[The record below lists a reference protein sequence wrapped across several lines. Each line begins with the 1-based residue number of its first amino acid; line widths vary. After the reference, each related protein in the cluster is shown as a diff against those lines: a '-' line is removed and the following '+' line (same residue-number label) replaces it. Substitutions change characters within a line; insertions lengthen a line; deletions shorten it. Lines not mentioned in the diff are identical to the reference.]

1 MFEISGSALVS
12 GLINGFCLSCIYIL
26 IALGLTLIL
35 SIMNIMQFAHGEIYM
50 IGAFITYY
58 LAVRLGL
65 NVFLAMFISMIV
77 VGVLGLILER
87 LIFRRFMDKFLQI
100 VCVTLGLMLI
110 FQTGVVLIFGPGQK
124 FIPNVWPGAFHFL
137 SWTVPHDRL
146 AAVLVSICLTL
157 FLFLFLKLS
166 KYGQAI
172 IATAQHR
179 EGALLQG
186 INPNLMYAMVM
197 AIGSAL
203 AAIAGSFAGAIFILT
218 PFMGTPA
225 LLKGIMIVVLGGSG
239 SLLGV
244 IIGGFLLG
252 MSDAIVPIAF
262 GSAPSVIAPLVL
274 IIFILIIRP
283 QGIFGRE

>member
-1 MFEISGSALVS
+1 MISGFAFVA
-12 GLINGFCLSCIYIL
+12 GLINGVCLSCIYIL

-50 IGAFITYY
+50 IGAFVTYY
-58 LAVRLGL
+58 LSVRMEL

-77 VGVLGLILER
+77 VGILGLILER
-87 LIFRRFMDKFLQI
+87 LIFRQLLGKFMEV
-100 VCVTLGLMLI
+100 VCVAVGLMLI
-110 FQTGVVLIFGPGQK
+110 LQTGALLGFGPTEK
-124 FIPNVWPGAFHFL
+124 FIPNILPGVLNILVWP
-137 SWTVPHDRL
+137 VPYDRVV
-146 AAVLVSICLTL
+146 AVLVSIVFTL
-157 FLFLFLKLS
+157 ILFLFLKRS

-203 AAIAGSFAGAIFILT
+203 AAVAGSFAGAIFILD
-218 PFMGTPA
+218 PFMGGTA
-225 LLKGIMIVVLGGSG
+225 LMKGILIIVIGGMG

-244 IIGGFLLG
+244 IIGGIIIGL
-252 MSDAIVPIAF
+252 SDALIPIAF
-262 GSAPSVIAPLVL
+262 GSAPAVIAPLIL
-274 IIFILIIRP
+274 IMLILIIRP
-283 QGIFGRE
+283 EGLFGHE

>member
-1 MFEISGSALVS
+1 MISGSAFVA
-12 GLINGFCLSCIYIL
+12 GLINGVCLSCIYIL

-50 IGAFITYY
+50 IGAFVTYY
-58 LAVRLGL
+58 LSVRMEL

-77 VGVLGLILER
+77 VGILGLILER
-87 LIFRRFMDKFLQI
+87 LIFRQLLGKFMEV
-100 VCVTLGLMLI
+100 VCVAVGLMLI
-110 FQTGVVLIFGPGQK
+110 LQTGALLGFGPTEK
-124 FIPNVWPGAFHFL
+124 FIPNILPGVLNILVWP
-137 SWTVPHDRL
+137 VPYDR
-146 AAVLVSICLTL
+146 AVAVLVSIVFTL
-157 FLFLFLKLS
+157 ILFLFLKRS

-203 AAIAGSFAGAIFILT
+203 AAVAGSFAGAIFILD
-218 PFMGTPA
+218 PFMGGTA
-225 LLKGIMIVVLGGSG
+225 LMKGILIIVIGGMG

-244 IIGGFLLG
+244 IIGGIIIGL
-252 MSDAIVPIAF
+252 SDALIPIAF
-262 GSAPSVIAPLVL
+262 GSAPAVIAPLIL
-274 IIFILIIRP
+274 IMLILIIRP
-283 QGIFGRE
+283 EGLFGHE

>member
-1 MFEISGSALVS
+1 MISGSAFVA
-12 GLINGFCLSCIYIL
+12 GLINGVCLSCIYIL

-50 IGAFITYY
+50 IGAFVTYY
-58 LAVRLGL
+58 LSVRMEL

-77 VGVLGLILER
+77 VGILGLILER
-87 LIFRRFMDKFLQI
+87 LIFRQLLGKFMEV
-100 VCVTLGLMLI
+100 VCVAVGLMLI
-110 FQTGVVLIFGPGQK
+110 LQTGALLGFGPAEK
-124 FIPNVWPGAFHFL
+124 FIPNILPGVLNILVWP
-137 SWTVPHDRL
+137 VPYDRVV
-146 AAVLVSICLTL
+146 AVLVSIVFTL
-157 FLFLFLKLS
+157 ILFLFLKRS

-203 AAIAGSFAGAIFILT
+203 AAVAGSFAGAIFILD
-218 PFMGTPA
+218 PFMGGTA
-225 LLKGIMIVVLGGSG
+225 LMKGILIIVIGGMG

-244 IIGGFLLG
+244 IIGGIIIGL
-252 MSDAIVPIAF
+252 SDALIPIAF
-262 GSAPSVIAPLVL
+262 GSAPAVIAPLIL
-274 IIFILIIRP
+274 IMLILIIRP
-283 QGIFGRE
+283 EGLFGHE